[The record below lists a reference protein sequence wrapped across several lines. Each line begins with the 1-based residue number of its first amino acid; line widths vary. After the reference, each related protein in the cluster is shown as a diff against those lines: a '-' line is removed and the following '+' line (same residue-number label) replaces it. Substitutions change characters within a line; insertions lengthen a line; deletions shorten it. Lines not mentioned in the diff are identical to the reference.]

1 MMPKVSIVIPFYNC
15 PYVDQAIASALAQT
29 YPNVEVI
36 VVDDGS
42 NQHSE
47 RIVPFL
53 DRTHYIGK
61 ANGGTASALNCGIH
75 MASGEYVA
83 WLSSDDLFKPNKLA
97 VQIPFMQENEALIS
111 YTPFDKI
118 DGTGQLLQSSIAVRF
133 PNQAEL
139 IRSFLDGDA
148 INGCT
153 VVMKKELC
161 AQVGMFNEKLNYT
174 HDYDLWMR
182 VALAGIPIHFL
193 DESLIMYRWH
203 DQMGTLK
210 HSKVIKLETRSTRKR
225 YCKQLKG
232 LVKRWEASP
241 WLPPL

>member
-1 MMPKVSIVIPFYNC
+1 MMPKVTIVIPFYNC
-15 PYVDQAIASALAQT
+15 PYVDQAISSALAQT

-53 DRTHYIGK
+53 DRIHYVGK
-61 ANGGTASALNCGIH
+61 ANGGTASALNYGIQL
-75 MASGEYVA
+75 ASGEYVA
-83 WLSSDDLFKPNKLA
+83 WLSSDDLFHPNKLA
-97 VQIPFMQENEALIS
+97 MQIPFMQENKSLIS
-111 YTPFDKI
+111 YTPFDTI
-118 DGTGQLLQSSIAVRF
+118 DMASQLLESSVAVRF
-133 PNQAEL
+133 PNQVEF
-139 IRSFLDGDA
+139 IRSFLYGDA

-161 AQVGMFNEKLNYT
+161 AQVGMFNEKLPYT

-182 VALAGIPIHFL
+182 VSLAGIPIHFL

-203 DQMGTLK
+203 GQMGTLK
-210 HSKVIKLETRSTRKR
+210 YSEAIALETQLTRKR
-225 YCKQLKG
+225 YRKQLQEM
-232 LVKRWEASP
+232 VKQMRG
-241 WLPPL
+241 

>member
-53 DRTHYIGK
+53 DRINYVGK
-61 ANGGTASALNCGIH
+61 ANGGTASALNYGIQL
-75 MASGEYVA
+75 ASGDYVA
-83 WLSSDDLFKPNKLA
+83 WLSSDDLFHPNKLA
-97 VQIPFMQENEALIS
+97 VQIPFMQKNEALIS

-118 DGTGQLLQSSIAVRF
+118 NESGQLLESSIAVRF
-133 PNQAEL
+133 PNQVEFV
-139 IRSFLDGDA
+139 RSFLLGDA

-161 AQVGMFNEKLNYT
+161 ARVG
-174 HDYDLWMR
+174 
-182 VALAGIPIHFL
+182 
-193 DESLIMYRWH
+193 
-203 DQMGTLK
+203 
-210 HSKVIKLETRSTRKR
+210 
-225 YCKQLKG
+225 
-232 LVKRWEASP
+232 
-241 WLPPL
+241 

>member
-1 MMPKVSIVIPFYNC
+1 MTPKVTIVIPFYNC

-29 YPNVEVI
+29 YPYVEVI

-53 DRTHYIGK
+53 DRIHYVGK
-61 ANGGTASALNCGIH
+61 TNGGTASALNYGIQ

-83 WLSSDDLFKPNKLA
+83 WLSSDDLFHPNKLA
-97 VQIPFMQENEALIS
+97 VQISFMQEHGSLIS
-111 YTPFDKI
+111 YTSFDKI
-118 DGTGQLLQSSIAVRF
+118 DMANQLLESSIAVRF
-133 PNQAEL
+133 PNQVEF
-139 IRSFLDGDA
+139 IRSFLYGDV

-161 AQVGMFNEKLNYT
+161 AQVGMFNEKLPYT

-182 VALAGIPIHFL
+182 VTLDGIPIHFL

-203 DQMGTLK
+203 GQMGTLK
-210 HSKVIKLETRSTRKR
+210 HSKAIEHETRSTRKR
-225 YCKQLKG
+225 YRHQLQDM
-232 LVKRWEASP
+232 VKRMGG
-241 WLPPL
+241 